1 MTQLNYKI
9 IDLNN
14 ESMVLN
20 NMLLENHQTIDELT
34 MENIKLKQKLNDIT
48 EKYSI
53 TSNDFAKVIFLDSL
67 KIYFLLKYI
76 LLKILISVISK
87 L

>member
-1 MTQLNYKI
+1 MAQLNYKI
-9 IDLNN
+9 INLNN

-48 EKYSI
+48 EKFST
-53 TSNDFAKVIFLDSL
+53 TSNDFAKVI
-67 KIYFLLKYI
+67 
-76 LLKILISVISK
+76 
-87 L
+87 

>member
-9 IDLNN
+9 IQLNN

-34 MENIKLKQKLNDIT
+34 MENIKLKQKLNNIT
-48 EKYSI
+48 EQFST
-53 TSNDFAKVIFLDSL
+53 TSNDFAKVI
-67 KIYFLLKYI
+67 
-76 LLKILISVISK
+76 
-87 L
+87 

>member
-48 EKYSI
+48 EQYST
-53 TSNDFAKVIFLDSL
+53 TSNDFAIVIFLDSL